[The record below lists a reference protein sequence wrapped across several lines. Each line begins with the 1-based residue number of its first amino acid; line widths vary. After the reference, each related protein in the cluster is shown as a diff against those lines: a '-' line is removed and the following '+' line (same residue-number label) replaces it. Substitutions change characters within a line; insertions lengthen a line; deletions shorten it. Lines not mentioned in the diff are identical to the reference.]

1 MFPFPP
7 PPPLLL
13 FLVLPRAKGNPGC
26 ALLPGCHGGEIML
39 APLLFFSGFS
49 FCSSDTQRSVYTP
62 LFGSISG
69 YLIYKK
75 SCTHSFGSRPFIL
88 ALFFFFF
95 LLHSD
100 LSIFSP
106 WLPSLPLLHSLW
118 FSLCLFSILLLLFW
132 CVSRSVIQRI
142 RGGGVDASE
151 SHLSPWHRRAQSQ
164 REGWDFPLYS
174 DLLSAVFY
182 SKCVHTCKCSKTHHG
197 QLMALI

>member
-1 MFPFPP
+1 MPQ
-7 PPPLLL
+7 
-13 FLVLPRAKGNPGC
+13 AKGNPGC
-26 ALLPGCHGGEIML
+26 ALLPGCHGGEITL
-39 APLLFFSGFS
+39 APLLFFSGLVFVALTHTEVFTHCFLDQFLDTSSTKKAAPTVLDPVLSSSLS
-49 FCSSDTQRSVYTP
+49 FFNIP
-62 LFGSISG
+62 
-69 YLIYKK
+69 
-75 SCTHSFGSRPFIL
+75 
-88 ALFFFFF
+88 
-95 LLHSD
+95 D

-142 RGGGVDASE
+142 SGGGVDASE

-174 DLLSAVFY
+174 DLFSAVFY

-197 QLMALI
+197 QLMVLI